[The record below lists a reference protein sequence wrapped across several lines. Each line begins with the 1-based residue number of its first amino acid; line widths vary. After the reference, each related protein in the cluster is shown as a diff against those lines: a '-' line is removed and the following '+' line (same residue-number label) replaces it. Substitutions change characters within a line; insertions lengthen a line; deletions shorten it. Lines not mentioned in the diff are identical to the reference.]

1 MPDSIQALVDQMPAP
16 TERGILNKIDR
27 DAVYKALDELTSGG
41 ADAVRGL
48 VELLVEPGRGD
59 DGKARYAIHALAVQA
74 SGLSDDARKRFAESL
89 AAALAG
95 DRAKAVKEFV
105 VRELQVCAGAEVAT
119 ALGNLLAD
127 EELCEP
133 AAQALA
139 AIGGGAAA
147 AELRRAVGESQGK
160 QRLTIVQN
168 LGVLRDKDSL
178 DAVKSATTDDNADIR
193 TVAVWALANIGEP
206 GGVAACLA
214 ASEKATSYE
223 RIQAAKSCL
232 LLAERLRGGGHKS
245 EAQQVLDHVRKTRT
259 DESEQYLRNIADR
272 ELSNV

>member
-1 MPDSIQALVDQMPAP
+1 MAESLQALIDQMPAP

-27 DAVYKALDELTSGG
+27 DVVNKALDELTSGG

-48 VELLVEPGRGD
+48 VELLLEPGKGE
-59 DGKARYAIHALAVQA
+59 DGKARYAIHALAVRA
-74 SGLSDDARKRFAESL
+74 GGLGDDDRKRLAVSL
-89 AAALAG
+89 AASLAG

-105 VRELQVCAGAEVAT
+105 VRELQVCGGAEVAT
-119 ALGNLLAD
+119 ALGKLLAD

-147 AELRRAVGESQGK
+147 AELRRAVGESKGK
-160 QRLTIVQN
+160 QRLTLVQN
-168 LGVLRDKDSL
+168 LGVLRDKESL
-178 DAVKSATTDDNADIR
+178 EAVKSATTDDNADIR

-206 GGVAACLA
+206 GGVATCLA
-214 ASEKATSYE
+214 ASEKAMGYE

-232 LLAERLRGGGHKS
+232 ILAARLGTAGHKS
-245 EAQQVLDHVRKTRT
+245 EAKQVLDHVRKTRT
-259 DESEQYLRNIADR
+259 DESEQYLRDIADR
-272 ELSNV
+272 ELANT